1 MTTKTSEDVLLELVE
16 MFTWRSATGE
26 LRIEIGKGWLRT
38 PKRERLRGIIDVAM
52 MELISRKKL
61 DALHRPN
68 SLAESQSK
76 GKRKHP
82 ETPKEKRAGRAR
94 REVCK
99 WKYHVKTAIR
109 R

>member
-68 SLAESQSK
+68 SLAESRAKEKES
-76 GKRKHP
+76 
-82 ETPKEKRAGRAR
+82 TPKPRKKKEPDAPG
-94 REVCK
+94 ESV
-99 WKYHVKTAIR
+99 
-109 R
+109 

>member
-52 MELISRKKL
+52 MELISGRKFA
-61 DALHRPN
+61 DALHRQIVWRK
-68 SLAESQSK
+68 AEQ
-76 GKRKHP
+76 RKKKAPRNP
-82 ETPKEKRAGRAR
+82 ERKKSRTRPAR
-94 REVCK
+94 RCVNGN
-99 WKYHVKTAIR
+99 IM
-109 R
+109 